1 MSMVPWKG
9 RISSRLLSQL
19 RMRKRRSR
27 TKRERKQQ
35 KDKEKELFYRC
46 KAKCICSGICTAK
59 GLKECTICHEI
70 KKSACNKA
78 CCIDEIK
85 PKMIPT
91 ATATSTRRKVK
102 YKDELDND
110 ESDNFEEEECNAF
123 EEESGSF
130 EKHDDPEN
138 SEENESAND
147 GMLISQ
153 RIFMKHGAIFIC
165 PLMRVKLLE
174 SGLQGYV
181 KQKGAEKIMHRSDN
195 PKKAGG

>member
-9 RISSRLLSQL
+9 RISSRLLSQF

-46 KAKCICSGICTAK
+46 KAKCVCSGICTAK
-59 GLKECTICHEI
+59 GLKEGTICHEI

-78 CCIDEIK
+78 CYIDEIK

-110 ESDNFEEEECNAF
+110 ESDNFKEEECNAF

-138 SEENESAND
+138 SEEIESTNDGNVNISKKLHETWCHLYLPINESEIVGKWFA
-147 GMLISQ
+147 G
-153 RIFMKHGAIFIC
+153 IC
-165 PLMRVKLLE
+165 ETKTSRKD
-174 SGLQGYV
+174 Y
-181 KQKGAEKIMHRSDN
+181 A
-195 PKKAGG
+195 